1 MKAVIAALAMGCML
15 SGCLVELLLGS
26 AVGADMAAQQAST
39 TVGTMN
45 QAQLDTDFTLLQEAV
60 EYYYYDKEAYP
71 RDLYELV
78 PNYIEAIPTRPDG
91 KSFGYNPVKG
101 EVYESG
107 EGPAPAD
114 YLMMESLKTAINNF
128 GMSTGYYPPT
138 LDDLYPTYVPAPPR
152 TASGQAY
159 LYNNQNGRVE
169 HPDEGKQ
176 YARSTT
182 TADEAPTSSPVA
194 PVNAV
199 GSLREGDLKDSNSLN
214 NALDR
219 MGY

>member
-1 MKAVIAALAMGCML
+1 MKAALATALAFLL
-15 SGCLVELLLGS
+15 SGCLAEMLVTT
-26 AVGADMAAQQAST
+26 AVGADMAAQSASS
-39 TVGTMN
+39 TVGSMN
-45 QAQLDTDFTLLQEAV
+45 EAQMDMDFTLLQEAV
-60 EYYYYDKEAYP
+60 EYYYYDHEGYP
-71 RDLYELV
+71 SDLNQLV
-78 PNYIEAIPTRPDG
+78 PKYIESIPTRPDG
-91 KSFGYNPVKG
+91 EPFGYNPVTG
-101 EVYESG
+101 TVYESN

-114 YLMMESLKTAINNF
+114 YLMMESLKTAINNY

-138 LDDLYPTYVPAPPR
+138 LDDLYPTYVQLPPR
-152 TASGQAY
+152 TANGQPFI
-159 LYNNQNGRVE
+159 YNNQNGRVE

-176 YARSTT
+176 YAQSTP
-182 TADEAPTSSPVA
+182 DEMPESSPVA